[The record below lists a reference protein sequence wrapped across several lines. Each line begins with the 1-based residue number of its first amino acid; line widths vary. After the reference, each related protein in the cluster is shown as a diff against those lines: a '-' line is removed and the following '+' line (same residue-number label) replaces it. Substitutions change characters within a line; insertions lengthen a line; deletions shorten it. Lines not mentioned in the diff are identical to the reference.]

1 MKIEE
6 IIEEIKDTLKIRKA
20 TIVKVRDEQ
29 QQRAIQERIDEEELI
44 LNALEKQIPK
54 LPEHKVH
61 EKYPTLGRNYYC
73 TCGVMFVDFERN
85 GTNYCGN
92 CGQRLR

>member
-1 MKIEE
+1 MKIEDA
-6 IIEEIKDTLKIRKA
+6 IEHFRQCDTVKFILTGVGETEFK
-20 TIVKVRDEQ
+20 TIEFKEFVE
-29 QQRAIQERIDEEELI
+29 
-44 LNALEKQIPK
+44 ALDKQIPK
-54 LPEHKVH
+54 QPANKVH

-92 CGQRLR
+92 CGQRLK

>member
-6 IIEEIKDTLKIRKA
+6 IIEEIKDTLKIRKE
-20 TIVKVRDEQ
+20 TIAKVRDEQ
-29 QQRAIQERIDEEELI
+29 QQGAIQERIDEEELI
-44 LNALEKQIPK
+44 LNALEKQIPTP
-54 LPEHKVH
+54 PENKVN
-61 EKYPTLGRNYYC
+61 EKYPTLGRDYYC

-92 CGQRLR
+92 CGQRLK